1 VLQSQEKSPEEW
13 TEEDMPSMNFQLRSY
28 NDVQEHQS
36 LDQKSNKK
44 LNSEQLLIKNQSSKG
59 RDLSHQQVTGGEENR
74 SCLSENRNSVL
85 PTSLSSAVNKD
96 IFGMLSSTMDLTET
110 GQAQAQSPE
119 HKECIRMIVFFLPL
133 LFLLGVINC
142 VNISKGVSNILHA
155 IFSDYECDRQD
166 QEE

>member
-13 TEEDMPSMNFQLRSY
+13 TEEDMPSMNFKLRSY
-28 NDVQEHQS
+28 NDMLEHQS

-44 LNSEQLLIKNQSSKG
+44 LISEQLLIKNQSSKD
-59 RDLSHQQVTGGEENR
+59 RDLSHEQVTGGEENR

-96 IFGMLSSTMDLTET
+96 IFGMFSSTMDLTET

-119 HKECIRMIVFFLPL
+119 HKECIRMIVCFFTSTVLTRCNTL
-133 LFLLGVINC
+133 C
-142 VNISKGVSNILHA
+142 EHK
-155 IFSDYECDRQD
+155 
-166 QEE
+166 